1 MATQLSLEIKAEKT
15 RLSAQCGLI
24 LGMLQ
29 NGRVTNAELSKHAL
43 KYSGRLS
50 ELRQKGH
57 DVRVVVRSE
66 ERRVGKECCA
76 LCRSRWSPY
85 H

>member
-57 DVRVVVRSE
+57 DVRVV
-66 ERRVGKECCA
+66 ERDYATGLASYA
-76 LCRSRWSPY
+76 LFVNGAEVQR
-85 H
+85 